1 MSEEGT
7 AGPSVPAPENLGME
21 ELLRLLSCEKCQQ
34 AARNP
39 KLLPCLHTLCTECL
53 EENKPIGQ
61 CPTCMTPFLRAGE
74 DPVLDNLFFVTLQ
87 AKLNTYKKIAGNQ
100 ELMCSRCQVG
110 AEFWCSECEEFLC
123 MQCYNAHQWYLKQK
137 SHEVQ
142 KLCDLKNATA
152 PHFLEGAKK
161 SSTLFCSEPT
171 HNNQLVSIY
180 CRGCCKPLCCSCA
193 LLDGEHYKDKLYCD
207 IHVEIKERKDELSRI
222 KEELAEKKR
231 NCRRIQTV
239 AYERLQQL
247 ERVCTQTQDEIR
259 EKVEEMVRW
268 IRQKGEELL
277 LEVDGQ
283 RRQEGEEVER
293 KLQCTDR
300 IVKRMESSE
309 QLVEKMNLF
318 ASDQEVM
325 EMHPFIQQSLEE
337 LRNERLPTIQ
347 FQGQVENFAEVLGKM
362 NKLLQRVKGGND
374 AVCPG
379 TAPAGNCEVP
389 HEDGRQPRLQGG
401 MSLPTPTYTITLP
414 KTSQGFGPFKRCVSC
429 ANEIPLCN
437 GHDCCLFCLGE
448 QHQARSSP
456 EGKRRMK
463 QALKLRFQPLHSFL
477 WKKLLKPF
485 DPIVTEPTLT
495 PVPRSESVDPVLAPT
510 TPSPKKK
517 SNSKA
522 VSMTSPQKRAI
533 RQREKGIQASPKRM
547 KLEDHEQ
554 DAGETSSWH
563 VQKITASSPSLL
575 PDASAPEREQRG
587 AGNPA
592 EVLQNAPLEVSES
605 EAASIVISSSEENED
620 DCMVSERKRFLI
632 TSALMILAGEN

>member
-61 CPTCMTPFLRAGE
+61 CPTCRTPFLRAGE

-180 CRGCCKPLCCSCA
+180 CRGCRKPLCCSCA

-277 LEVDGQ
+277 SEVDRQ

-293 KLQCTDR
+293 RLQCTDR
-300 IVKRMESSE
+300 IIKRMESSE
-309 QLVEKMNLF
+309 RLVEKMNLF

-401 MSLPTPTYTITLP
+401 MSLPTPAYTITLP
-414 KTSQGFGPFKRCVSC
+414 KTSQGF
-429 ANEIPLCN
+429 
-437 GHDCCLFCLGE
+437 
-448 QHQARSSP
+448 
-456 EGKRRMK
+456 
-463 QALKLRFQPLHSFL
+463 
-477 WKKLLKPF
+477 
-485 DPIVTEPTLT
+485 
-495 PVPRSESVDPVLAPT
+495 
-510 TPSPKKK
+510 
-517 SNSKA
+517 A

-605 EAASIVISSSEENED
+605 EAPSIVISSSEENED
-620 DCMVSERKRFLI
+620 D
-632 TSALMILAGEN
+632 

>member
-7 AGPSVPAPENLGME
+7 AGPSVPTPENLGME

-61 CPTCMTPFLRAGE
+61 CPTCRTPFLRAGE

-87 AKLNTYKKIAGNQ
+87 AKLNTYKKITGNQ

-180 CRGCCKPLCCSCA
+180 CRGCRKPLCCSCA

-277 LEVDGQ
+277 SEVDGQ
-283 RRQEGEEVER
+283 RRQEGEEVKR

-414 KTSQGFGPFKRCVSC
+414 KTSQGF
-429 ANEIPLCN
+429 
-437 GHDCCLFCLGE
+437 
-448 QHQARSSP
+448 
-456 EGKRRMK
+456 
-463 QALKLRFQPLHSFL
+463 
-477 WKKLLKPF
+477 
-485 DPIVTEPTLT
+485 
-495 PVPRSESVDPVLAPT
+495 
-510 TPSPKKK
+510 
-517 SNSKA
+517 A

-620 DCMVSERKRFLI
+620 DCM
-632 TSALMILAGEN
+632 